1 MFKISY
7 KVYLFN
13 FIIFEWLSL
22 SPSHRYC
29 FRRMLNPMFW
39 ALPKS
44 CVNVNSV
51 SIKKNKFLRLIM
63 RMQDSP
69 SWKISDKSLTF
80 RDLEIKLNS
89 IWQNFGPWKIV
100 SLGHGYY
107 EKISLRNDKTFS
119 LRVPVITILVRRVP
133 LRPILN
139 ETVDFL
145 VFKFVS
151 FFKFFF

>member
-1 MFKISY
+1 MFLNDFLQTCLKYHI
-7 KVYLFN
+7 KFIYLIYN
-13 FIIFEWLSL
+13 FWMAFSL

-119 LRVPVITILVRRVP
+119 LMKLWTFS
-133 LRPILN
+133 
-139 ETVDFL
+139 FL
-145 VFKFVS
+145 SLFH
-151 FFKFFF
+151 FFRL